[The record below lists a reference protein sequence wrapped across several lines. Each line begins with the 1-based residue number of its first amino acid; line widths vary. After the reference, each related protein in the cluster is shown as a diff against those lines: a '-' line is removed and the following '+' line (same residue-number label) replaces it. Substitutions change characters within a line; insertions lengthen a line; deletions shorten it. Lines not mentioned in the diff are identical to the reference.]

1 MQEEASS
8 ILTARAGGRDE
19 LRRTAVVS
27 LAAHAVLLATVLF
40 GPGDWLPGRARESA
54 LDVMT
59 IRLGGPR
66 GPGEGGRIATGGRPV
81 QEVVSLPEIRRPQWI
96 QPPTAAP
103 PKMILPVPETAP
115 ARRPEPEVEVETAP
129 AEARGRTPTRG
140 PEAREG
146 SAMADTGVE
155 GTGAGLSG
163 GGLGGQGAAIDVGD
177 FCCPRYLSLM
187 IEAIRR
193 RWDRNQRVTGSVVVR
208 FTVDR
213 SGAIDGVGVD
223 RSSGYL
229 ALDMSA
235 QRAVLLTRALPPL
248 PSDHPDDD
256 LPVRLTFEY
265 QP

>member
-1 MQEEASS
+1 MQEAASE
-8 ILTARAGGRDE
+8 ILTARSDRRDE
-19 LRRTAVVS
+19 LRGTAVVS
-27 LAAHAVLLATVLF
+27 LSAHAVLIAMVLF
-40 GPGDWLPGRARESA
+40 APAGWLADPSSEPA

-59 IRLGGPR
+59 IRLGGPQ
-66 GPGEGGRIATGGRPV
+66 GPGEGGRTALGGLPT
-81 QEVVSLPEIRRPQWI
+81 QEVVTAPEIRRPQWI

-103 PKMILPVPETAP
+103 PRMILPVPETEP

-140 PEAREG
+140 AEAREG
-146 SAMADTGVE
+146 STMADTGVE
-155 GTGAGLSG
+155 GTGVGLSG
-163 GGLGGQGAAIDVGD
+163 GGLGGEGSEIDVGD
-177 FCCPRYLSLM
+177 FCCPQYLSLM

-193 RWDRNQRVTGSVVVR
+193 RWDRNQRVPGSVVVR

-213 SGAIDGVGVD
+213 NGAIGGVGVD

>member
-1 MQEEASS
+1 M
-8 ILTARAGGRDE
+8 
-19 LRRTAVVS
+19 RRTAVVS
-27 LAAHAVLLATVLF
+27 LAAHAVLVATVLF
-40 GPGDWLPGRARESA
+40 APGAWLSSPSSDAA

-59 IRLGGPR
+59 IRLGGPE
-66 GPGEGGRIATGGRPV
+66 GPGEGGRTALGGRPI
-81 QEVVSLPEIRRPQWI
+81 QQVVPLPEIRRPQWI

-103 PKMILPVPETAP
+103 PRMIMPVPEPVP

-140 PEAREG
+140 SEAREG
-146 SAMADTGVE
+146 SSMADTGVQ
-155 GTGAGLSG
+155 GTGVGLSG
-163 GGLGGQGAAIDVGD
+163 GGLGGTGAEIDVGD
-177 FCCPRYLSLM
+177 FCCPRYLSTM

-193 RWDRNQRVTGSVVVR
+193 RWDNNQRVPGSVVVH
-208 FTVDR
+208 FTVGR
-213 SGAIDGVGVD
+213 NGAIGGVGVD

-229 ALDMSA
+229 ALDNAA

-248 PSDHPDDD
+248 PFEHPDDD